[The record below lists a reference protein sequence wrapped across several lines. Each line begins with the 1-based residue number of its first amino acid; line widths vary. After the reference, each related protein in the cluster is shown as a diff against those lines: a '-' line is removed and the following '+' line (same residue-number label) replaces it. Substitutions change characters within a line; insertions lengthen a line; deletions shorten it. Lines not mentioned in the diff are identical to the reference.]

1 MKLVHINRFLFH
13 IYSLVLPPGGIG
25 WMNLGKNQ
33 KILTVISILTLLL
46 SKCYVHNGWPFKIG

>member
-1 MKLVHINRFLFH
+1 MNHFLFH